1 LTYDDQAIEREAR
14 RRFGR
19 SNPGDPRGILAN
31 VPIHFQ
37 TEPATADVR
46 EAVGSFMGAY
56 ADKRRKTQEALAAA
70 QGLADAHQRSLEK
83 AKVEAEVKGEQER
96 LTDVQLGDVKN
107 VPEVGYATRKAGATD
122 WAITPVAP
130 QVKRSVVEY
139 RGGRGGAPV
148 EPKLTRYE
156 QSVVSGELLDK
167 DYQTAK
173 GKRWPKP
180 KMTLDSKDKVIRAAL
195 PVSRLEQ
202 SAIAAA
208 DNAVALANPAEARA
222 ALDRAEQE
230 LVPKGEAWRLGEADP
245 SSASLFGGS
254 RGGKGSAALTYGDIE
269 NVRGILDDARAAI
282 KRQED
287 RLRWMPRSTQQQY
300 QQGAVQEDGSAA
312 EIRALVAAGYDPE
325 VARLAVL
332 GE

>member
-156 QSVVSGELLDK
+156 QSVVSGELLDN
-167 DYQTAK
+167 DYQAAK
-173 GKRWPKP
+173 SRRWPKP

-287 RLRWMPRSTQQQY
+287 RLRWIPAAQQQY

>member
-287 RLRWMPRSTQQQY
+287 RLRWIPAAQQQY
-300 QQGAVQEDGSAA
+300 RQGAVQEDGSAA